1 MANFFFTH
9 IYIFDNGGRLKTK
22 LYDKRVDFTF
32 SIVNFPFISSNM
44 PVSPTY
50 GVYISQ
56 LIRYSNDCAKYSDFM
71 GNCWCKIYLN
81 KVATSLKSSLQ
92 KFYGRHHNLVDRYKI
107 SISQMIM
114 DLLLFT

>member
-32 SIVNFPFISSNM
+32 PIVNFASISTNI

-50 GVYISQ
+50 EVCISQ
-56 LIRYSNDCAKYSDFM
+56 LIRYSSDCAKYSDFM
-71 GNCWCKIYLN
+71 DSCWCKIYLN
-81 KVATSLKSSLQ
+81 KVATRLKSSLQ

-107 SISQMIM
+107 SISQMTM